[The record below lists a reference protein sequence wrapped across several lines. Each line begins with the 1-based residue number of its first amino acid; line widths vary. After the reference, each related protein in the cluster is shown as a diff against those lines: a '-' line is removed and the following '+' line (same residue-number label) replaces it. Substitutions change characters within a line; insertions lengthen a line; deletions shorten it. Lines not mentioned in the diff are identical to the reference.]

1 MPEFVL
7 SPERDRM
14 IKQLVE
20 YLPVL
25 RKKTGL
31 SQDEFGELIGKS
43 RQKVSD
49 IERRTA
55 PMGWDTYIAV
65 CIVLETKGALNEQDT
80 PWYYISKEKWF

>member
-7 SPERDRM
+7 SPERDKI

-20 YLPVL
+20 QLPYL
-25 RKKTGL
+25 RKRIGL

-49 IERRTA
+49 IERHTA
-55 PMGWDTYIAV
+55 PMGWDTYLAACV
-65 CIVLETKGALNEQDT
+65 VLEIKGALNEQDT
-80 PWYYISKEKWF
+80 PWFYETKAKWF

>member
-20 YLPVL
+20 HLPML

-49 IERRTA
+49 IERHTA
-55 PMGWDTYIAV
+55 PMGWDTYIAA
-65 CIVLETKGALNEQDT
+65 CIALEVKGALNEEET
-80 PWYYISKEKWF
+80 PWFYETKANWF